1 MSAGARRGAG
11 RPRDAAGGAGAGAGA
26 TARSPRGRRVSCG
39 AGSGRGCLCYRDN
52 VGAPRKGVTPRSPRG
67 SWVAVDSP
75 LPPRQGLR
83 FGGRGREPRKL
94 LPGRSPGAA
103 PGFVRDRG
111 LGSRAPLPVGSGRPP
126 LRSGP
131 GPEGLPAALPQPRGE
146 GWLSS
151 RVAPSAPPHPP
162 FLPGAPSLSPA
173 GRSSP
178 AGERR
183 QAGWTRRRARA
194 RPDPSGRPGGR
205 GAWRGSPAP
214 LPRPSPCRSFGPS
227 PPSGAGTAG
236 RNGGK
241 RESFYKGGI
250 TDPAGTKEF
259 LFGQSSQRG
268 CGLAAWRPAP
278 PGSPGAGGGAPS
290 CR

>member
-1 MSAGARRGAG
+1 MIPPSPQDRACVLGEGAG
-11 RPRDAAGGAGAGAGA
+11 NRGNFFLGAAPALPRALFAIVGW
-26 TARSPRGRRVSCG
+26 
-39 AGSGRGCLCYRDN
+39 GRGLPSQWAAA
-52 VGAPRKGVTPRSPRG
+52 VLPSAPAPAQRG
-67 SWVAVDSP
+67 CR
-75 LPPRQGLR
+75 LP
-83 FGGRGREPRKL
+83 F
-94 LPGRSPGAA
+94 RSPGEK
-103 PGFVRDRG
+103 G
-111 LGSRAPLPVGSGRPP
+111 GSRAGLLPPP
-126 LRSGP
+126 
-131 GPEGLPAALPQPRGE
+131 
-146 GWLSS
+146 
-151 RVAPSAPPHPP
+151 PSPPPP

-227 PPSGAGTAG
+227 PPFGAGTAG

-278 PGSPGAGGGAPS
+278 PGSPGAGGGALS